1 MCTRRFWISPMPEGV
16 QANTMLAMKE
26 VEPYIQPAN
35 FRGPEIIRA
44 IDPVYEALILD
55 KSKPDSAY
63 FSQLHTAMQE
73 VLDKPRP

>member
-1 MCTRRFWISPMPEGV
+1 VYEALLDLPMPAGV
-16 QANTMLAMKE
+16 QQNTMLAMKE

-44 IDPVYEALILD
+44 IDPVYEALVLD
-55 KSKPDSAY
+55 KNKPDTQY
-63 FSQLHTAMQE
+63 FTQLHQAIQD